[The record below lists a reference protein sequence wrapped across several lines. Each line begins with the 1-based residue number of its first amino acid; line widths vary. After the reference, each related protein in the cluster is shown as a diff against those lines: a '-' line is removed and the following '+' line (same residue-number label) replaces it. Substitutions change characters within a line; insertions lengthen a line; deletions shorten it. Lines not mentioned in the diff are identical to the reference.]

1 MRGSAGVPWTQALW
15 HEAASLS
22 RRCATIPRVSDDW
35 RLTIDVGEPPALERL
50 VSAIGSDKLA
60 REAHDALGGRVA
72 VTHDGPH
79 LFVYA
84 DSEEQARAAQAALSP
99 LLAEHGVAGEAVV
112 LQRWHPQEEHWE
124 APSVAMPEDV
134 PEEAAREHAREEADD
149 RERSR
154 ELGFPEWEV
163 RLGLPSRHDARV
175 LADQLESEGI
185 PVTRRWRYVLVGAE
199 TEDDARALAQRLR
212 DEAPADTELIVE
224 PNGQEV
230 WREMHP
236 YTVLGGL
243 AN

>member
-1 MRGSAGVPWTQALW
+1 M
-15 HEAASLS
+15 
-22 RRCATIPRVSDDW
+22 SDDW
-35 RLTIDVGEPPALERL
+35 RLMIEVGEPPALERL
-50 VSAIGSDKLA
+50 VEAIGRDRLV
-60 REAHDALGGRVA
+60 REARDALGGRVA

-79 LFVYA
+79 LFVYG
-84 DSEEQARAAQAALSP
+84 DSEEQVRAAQTALQP
-99 LLAEHGVAGEAVV
+99 LLTEHGIPETAAMT
-112 LQRWHPQEEHWE
+112 QRWHPEEEHWE
-124 APSVAMPEDV
+124 APTVLMPDEA
-134 PEEAAREHAREEADD
+134 PEEEALEHRREEADD

-154 ELGFPEWEV
+154 EQGYPEWEV
-163 RLGLPSRHDARV
+163 RLGLPSRHDASV
-175 LADQLESEGI
+175 LAEQLESEGI
-185 PVTRRWRYVLVGAE
+185 PVTRRWRYLLVGAE

>member
-1 MRGSAGVPWTQALW
+1 
-15 HEAASLS
+15 
-22 RRCATIPRVSDDW
+22 VSDDW
-35 RLTIDVGEPPALERL
+35 RLTVDVGEPSALERL
-50 VSAIGSDKLA
+50 VESIGGDRLA
-60 REAHDALGGRVA
+60 HEARDALGGRVA

-84 DSEEQARAAQAALSP
+84 DSEEQARAARTSLQP
-99 LLAEHGVAGEAVV
+99 LLREHDIADDAVEV
-112 LQRWHPQEEHWE
+112 QRWHPEEEHWE

-134 PEEAAREHAREEADD
+134 PEEEAREHRVEEADE
-149 RERSR
+149 RERSH
-154 ELGFPEWEV
+154 EQGYPEWEV
-163 RLGLPSRHDARV
+163 RLGLPSHGDARD
-175 LADQLESEGI
+175 LADRLEGEGI

-212 DEAPADTELIVE
+212 AEAPQNTELIVE